1 MFRYI
6 LVPATGAASD
16 VSVFR
21 TALAVARLDA
31 GHLDFLHVRQ
41 DMQQMVLSI
50 AGGGLGGAGYGG
62 VIDSVQGDVE
72 ARQDS
77 AHQMMAAFC
86 EREQVMLTDT
96 SGNGRSGWVPYC
108 TREQT
113 TLLEAGAGGTPSA
126 AWHVEAG
133 DEAQCLAAHG
143 RTADLTVLG
152 RARDGVKVMLHLMEA
167 VLLDSGRPLL
177 IAPEIAPPSVG
188 RHIAIAWK
196 DTAAAARAVAAAL
209 PLMARAETVTVVA
222 VQECSDTNSDS
233 DSNSGTRLCQ
243 ALRWHNP
250 ATTLRVLP
258 RSNHDPVE
266 ALLSAVEAD
275 GADLLVMGGYGHSR
289 MREAMFGGF
298 TRRVLLAAAL
308 PVLMAH

>member
-21 TALAVARLDA
+21 TALAIARLDA
-31 GHLDFLHVRQ
+31 GHLAFLHVRQ

-72 ARQDS
+72 ARQAS
-77 AHQMMAAFC
+77 AHHMMAAFC
-86 EREQVMLTDT
+86 GREQVMFTDT
-96 SGNGRSGWVPYC
+96 SGCPRSGRDPYR

-113 TLLEAGAGGTPSA
+113 TLIEAGAGSTPSA

-133 DEAQCLAAHG
+133 DESQCLAAHG

-152 RARDGVKVMLHLMEA
+152 RAHDGERVALHLMEA

-188 RHIAIAWK
+188 HHIAIAWK
-196 DTAAAARAVAAAL
+196 DTAEAARAVAAAL
-209 PLMARAETVTVVA
+209 PLLARAETVTVVA
-222 VQECSDTNSDS
+222 VQESSDTHSDS
-233 DSNSGTRLCQ
+233 DSGKRLCQ

-275 GADLLVMGGYGHSR
+275 GADLLVMGGYSHSR